1 MLYTKLPKKEYS
13 DFTPYVFTRGQMQD
27 IFEAC
32 DKQGCIVII
41 YIVIFLHYLLYIE
54 SYMLQGLE
62 SGKPYPL
69 GIGMLI

>member
-1 MLYTKLPKKEYS
+1 MLYFNSTN
-13 DFTPYVFTRGQMQD
+13 G
-27 IFEAC
+27 
-32 DKQGCIVII
+32 